1 MRTILFSIDG
11 GGIKGIIPA
20 TVLEHLDEALKAKDP
35 NTALAYYFDMIA
47 GTSTGGL
54 ITALLASQDPKDPN
68 HHGFTPAE
76 IVKFYM
82 DNGPQIFNYSRP
94 GHGATFDGE
103 FLHNITREILQD
115 TRLSDTLTHVVI
127 PTFDVKTKKPVIF
140 SNYKVSITN
149 YPSLNAKMS
158 DICIGTSAA
167 PQTLPPYQFEND
179 GTEFN
184 LIDGGVAAGN
194 PTQSAVSEGIRY
206 NSFGEIHVLS
216 LGTGV
221 TTVIEQYDAEI
232 VGRWSQLDWLY
243 KGPEFLVRAS
253 TDMTE
258 NYLATVFPS
267 PQPTKTYLRV
277 EEYDLPDFLD
287 KTVNAKKENMDNLE
301 QVGKDLLKKNV
312 DSFDIEETGDG
323 TYAEALDRFAE
334 ILYNERQHR
343 LKTMSMEKR
352 GRPFIQN
359 MGVPFGQ
366 AQAA

>member
-1 MRTILFSIDG
+1 MGKYI
-11 GGIKGIIPA
+11 IKP
-20 TVLEHLDEALKAKDP
+20 LHC
-35 NTALAYYFDMIA
+35 
-47 GTSTGGL
+47 TSSGL
-54 ITALLASQDPKDPN
+54 GASVPDKTLL
-68 HHGFTPAE
+68 GFTYRRREPSTPS
-76 IVKFYM
+76 VKIS
-82 DNGPQIFNYSRP
+82 QIPSRP
-94 GHGATFDGE
+94 GLKTWAGYDGE

-127 PTFDVKTKKPVIF
+127 PTFDVKIKKPVIF
-140 SNYKVSITN
+140 SNYKLTN
-149 YPSLNAKMS
+149 YPFLNAKMS

-194 PTQSAVSEGIRY
+194 PTKSAVSEGIRY
-206 NSFGEIHVLS
+206 NSFSEIHVLS

-243 KGPEFLVRAS
+243 KGPEFLARAS

-258 NYLATVFPS
+258 NHLATVFPS
-267 PQPTKTYLRV
+267 PQPAKTYLRV
-277 EEYDLPDFLD
+277 EEYDLPYFLD
-287 KTVNAKKENMDNLE
+287 NMVNATKENMDNLE

-312 DSFDIEETGDG
+312 RKINVDSFDIEETGEG

-334 ILYNERQHR
+334 ILYSERQHR
-343 LKTMSMEKR
+343 LKTISMEKR
-352 GRPFIQN
+352 GRPFIQT
-359 MGVPFGQ
+359 MWVPFGQ
-366 AQAA
+366 AQAT